1 MCDPVTMGVTMGAM
15 AGGGAYAAGGATIAG
30 MTVGSVSLMQAAT
43 IGLTVGSSVMQ
54 VAAGREANKQDR
66 ISAGYDKQKY
76 QDQATRYKEQ
86 ADAQELQTSQD
97 INDRKKLF
105 LKNLSSN
112 QAWMGSSGILISS
125 ASNRNLLQ
133 DNENTYKEDVSRI
146 GLMGTEARYT
156 SINQATDSLT
166 ARDSVEPLLQS
177 KIKARNY
184 STVSNLANQAAELGN
199 PFDKSAPKT
208 KTKLSAE
215 ATNKNKYKM
224 SVASQRK
231 LRNPYGY

>member
-15 AGGGAYAAGGATIAG
+15 AGGGAYAAGAYGVAG
-30 MTVGSVSLMQAAT
+30 MASVSMMQAAT

-66 ISAGYDKQKY
+66 ISAGYEKQKY

-86 ADAQELQTSQD
+86 ADAQELQTSQE
-97 INDRKKLF
+97 INDRKRLY

-112 QAWMGSSGILISS
+112 QAWMGSSGALISS

-166 ARDSVEPLLQS
+166 ARDSVEPLLKS
-177 KIKARNY
+177 RIKARNY
-184 STVSNLANQAAELGN
+184 STISNLAEQAAEVGN
-199 PFDKSAPKT
+199 PFDTSTKKT
-208 KTKLSAE
+208 PKTKLSAE